1 MASIGSW
8 LLGAFAVF
16 IVVVLWSQRRAAQSA
31 LAHSRD
37 LDARRRRQRER
48 ERAASTTPPTA

>member
-1 MASIGSW
+1 VVIG
-8 LLGAFAVF
+8 
-16 IVVVLWSQRRAAQSA
+16 VVLWSQRRTARSA

-48 ERAASTTPPTA
+48 ERAAAAASTTPPTA